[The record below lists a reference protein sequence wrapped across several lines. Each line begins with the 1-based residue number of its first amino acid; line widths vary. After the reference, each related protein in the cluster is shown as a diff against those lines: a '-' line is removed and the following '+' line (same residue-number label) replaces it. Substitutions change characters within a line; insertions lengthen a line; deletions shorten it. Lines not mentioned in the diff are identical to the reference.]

1 MAPLAPMGQTSD
13 IESANTTEKAAME
26 TAIDGPTNGSARD
39 ESSSPD
45 QAQQLDAAWVWEED
59 PANPVN
65 WSSRK
70 KLLQVLAASTAAFTA
85 SVGTSLI
92 SPGRVQI
99 QEEFNVTSV
108 QAILPLS
115 LYVFA
120 LGLGP
125 VLSGPLS
132 ETLGRLPVYLGSM
145 PIGACFAL
153 GAGLTHNFHALCFL
167 RFMAGFAFS
176 PSLAIGAGTIN
187 DVYKPSQRAMPSTIF
202 ILMPFL
208 GPGFG

>member
-1 MAPLAPMGQTSD
+1 MAPPAPMGQTSD
-13 IESANTTEKAAME
+13 IESANTTEKAAMT
-26 TAIDGPTNGSARD
+26 TAIDGPTNGRARD

-45 QAQQLDAAWVWEED
+45 QAHQLDAAWVWEED

-145 PIGACFAL
+145 PIGAFFAL

-187 DVYKPSQRAMPSTIF
+187 DVYEPSQRAMPSTLF

>member
-145 PIGACFAL
+145 PIGAFFAL

-187 DVYKPSQRAMPSTIF
+187 DVYKPSQRAMPSTLF